1 MPILSS
7 SAFMMAFQVP
17 EEFRA
22 WVEVAESL
30 SREKFAV
37 RAQTIDREARFPFE
51 NYEDLRDSGLL
62 ALTVP
67 REHGGIG
74 ADSLTYAV
82 ILSRVA
88 KGCASTG
95 LTFNMHCAIVDFLLQ
110 LASPDQQQRFFK
122 AVVDD
127 GAIFASITSEPGSSF
142 RDKLAIRTSI
152 RRENGR
158 YRLNG
163 TKHFCSLSTGAT
175 YYFTWSLLDGAA
187 DLTDG
192 LLNVLIRAD
201 QPGVEIIHDWDTI
214 GMRGTV
220 SNSIRFHD
228 VEILP
233 ENVVGEPGA
242 ILGKDM
248 SIWSLGYTGVYFGI
262 AEAAYEF
269 CVEYVKKTQF
279 RGMSGSLASDARIQ
293 RQIGEMATLLE
304 SARRAVERLGMV
316 RGNADKVELTFIL
329 NQAKYL
335 ATEAA
340 KEIAE
345 RAIRLTGGRGLL
357 RSLPL
362 ERHFRDALAG
372 VVMPPA
378 NDRCMETVGK
388 IALGLEAKTLDFE

>member
-1 MPILSS
+1 
-7 SAFMMAFQVP
+7 MMAFQVS
-17 EEFRA
+17 EEFRH
-22 WVEVAESL
+22 WVALADSL
-30 SREKFAV
+30 GREKFAE
-37 RAQTIDREARFPFE
+37 RAPAIDREARFPFE
-51 NYEDLRDSGLL
+51 NYRDLRDSGLL

-82 ILSRVA
+82 ILSRIA

-110 LASPDQQQRFFK
+110 IAGPEQQQRYFGEVVRNG
-122 AVVDD
+122 AV
-127 GAIFASITSEPGSSF
+127 FASITSEPGSSF

-152 RRENGR
+152 RREDGR

-175 YYFTWSLLDGAA
+175 YYFTWSLLDGAE
-187 DLTDG
+187 DITDG

-201 QPGVEIIHDWDTI
+201 QPGVEIVHDWDTL

-233 ENVVGEPGA
+233 EDVVGEPGA

-269 CVEYVKKTQF
+269 CVEYVKRSKF
-279 RGMSGSLASDARIQ
+279 RGMSETLAFDPRIQ
-293 RQIGEMATLLE
+293 RQVGEMATLLE
-304 SARRAVERLGMV
+304 SARRAVERLGML
-316 RGNADKVELTFIL
+316 RGNASKTELAFIL

-345 RAIRLTGGRGLL
+345 RAVRLTGGRGLL

-378 NDRCMETVGK
+378 NDRCLETVGK
-388 IALGLEAKTLDFE
+388 IALGMEARTLDFE

>member
-1 MPILSS
+1 
-7 SAFMMAFQVP
+7 MMAFQVS
-17 EEFRA
+17 EEFRH
-22 WVEVAESL
+22 WVAVADSL
-30 SREKFAV
+30 GREKFAE
-37 RAQTIDREARFPFE
+37 RAPAIDREARFPFE
-51 NYEDLRDSGLL
+51 NYRDLRDSGLL

-82 ILSRVA
+82 ILSRIA

-110 LASPDQQQRFFK
+110 IAGPEQQQRYFGEVVRNG
-122 AVVDD
+122 AV
-127 GAIFASITSEPGSSF
+127 FASITSEPGSSF

-152 RRENGR
+152 RREDGR

-175 YYFTWSLLDGAA
+175 YYFTWSLLDGAE
-187 DLTDG
+187 DITDG

-201 QPGVEIIHDWDTI
+201 QPGVEIVHDWDTL

-233 ENVVGEPGA
+233 EDVVGEPGA

-269 CVEYVKKTQF
+269 CVEYVKRSKF
-279 RGMSGSLASDARIQ
+279 RGMSETLAFDPRIQ
-293 RQIGEMATLLE
+293 RQVGEMATLLE
-304 SARRAVERLGMV
+304 SARRAVERLGML
-316 RGNADKVELTFIL
+316 RGNASKTELAFIL

-345 RAIRLTGGRGLL
+345 RAVRLTGGRGLL

-378 NDRCMETVGK
+378 NDRCLETVGK
-388 IALGLEAKTLDFE
+388 IALGMEARTLDFE

>member
-1 MPILSS
+1 
-7 SAFMMAFQVP
+7 MMGFQVP
-17 EEFRA
+17 EEFRD
-22 WVEVAESL
+22 WVDLAETL
-30 SREKFAV
+30 SREKFAE
-37 RAQTIDREARFPFE
+37 RAKTIDLDARFPFE
-51 NYEDLRDSGLL
+51 NYQDLRDTGLL

-88 KGCASTG
+88 KGCAATG

-110 LASPDQQQRFFK
+110 LASPEQQQRFFRS
-122 AVVDD
+122 VVEE

-152 RRENGR
+152 RREDGK
-158 YRLNG
+158 YKLSG

-175 YYFTWSLLDGAA
+175 YYFTWSLLDGAE
-187 DLTDG
+187 DLNDG
-192 LLNVLIRAD
+192 LLNVLIRSD
-201 QPGVEIIHDWDTI
+201 QPGIEILHDWDTI

-220 SNSIRFHD
+220 SNSINFND

-233 ENVVGEPGA
+233 ENVIGEPGA

-248 SIWSLGYTGVYFGI
+248 SIWSTGYTGVYFGI
-262 AEAAYEF
+262 AEAAYDF
-269 CVEYVKKTQF
+269 CLDYVKKTKF
-279 RGMSGSLASDARIQ
+279 RGMSGSLAADVRIQ

-304 SARRAVERLGMV
+304 SARRAVERLGML
-316 RGNADKVELTFIL
+316 RGNTDRVELTFIL

-388 IALGLEAKTLDFE
+388 IALGLEAKTLEFE

>member
-1 MPILSS
+1 
-7 SAFMMAFQVP
+7 MMGFQVP
-17 EEFRA
+17 EEFRD
-22 WVEVAESL
+22 WVDLAETL
-30 SREKFAV
+30 SREKFAE
-37 RAQTIDREARFPFE
+37 RAATIDIEARFPFE
-51 NYEDLRDSGLL
+51 NYQDLRDCGLL

-88 KGCASTG
+88 KGCAATG

-110 LASPDQQQRFFK
+110 LASREQQQRFFK
-122 AVVDD
+122 SVVEE

-152 RRENGR
+152 RREDGK
-158 YRLNG
+158 YKLSG

-175 YYFTWSLLDGAA
+175 YYFTWSLLDGAE
-187 DLTDG
+187 DLSDG
-192 LLNVLIRAD
+192 LLNVLIRSD
-201 QPGVEIIHDWDTI
+201 QPGIEILHDWDTI

-220 SNSIRFHD
+220 SNSINFND

-233 ENVVGEPGA
+233 ENVIGEPGA

-248 SIWSLGYTGVYFGI
+248 SIWSTGYTGVYFGI
-262 AEAAYEF
+262 AEAAYDF
-269 CVEYVKKTQF
+269 CLDYVKKTKF
-279 RGMSGSLASDARIQ
+279 RGTSGSLAADVRIQ

-304 SARRAVERLGMV
+304 SARRAVERLGML
-316 RGNADKVELTFIL
+316 RGNTDRVELTFIL

-388 IALGLEAKTLDFE
+388 IALGLEAKTLEFE

>member
-1 MPILSS
+1 
-7 SAFMMAFQVP
+7 MMAFQVS
-17 EEFRA
+17 EEFRE
-22 WVEVAESL
+22 WVDVADSL
-30 SREKFAV
+30 SRERFAA
-37 RAQTIDREARFPFE
+37 RAPAIDREARFPFE
-51 NYEDLRDSGLL
+51 NYRDLRDSGLL

-82 ILSRVA
+82 ILSRIA

-110 LASPDQQQRFFK
+110 IAGPEQQQRYFGEVVRNG
-122 AVVDD
+122 AV
-127 GAIFASITSEPGSSF
+127 FASITSEPGSSF

-152 RRENGR
+152 RREDGG

-163 TKHFCSLSTGAT
+163 VKHFCSLSTGAT
-175 YYFTWSLLDGAA
+175 YYFTWSLLDGAE
-187 DLTDG
+187 DITDG

-201 QPGVEIIHDWDTI
+201 QPGVEIVHDWDTM

-220 SNSIRFHD
+220 SNTIRFHD
-228 VEILP
+228 VEIPP

-269 CVEYVKKTQF
+269 CLGYVKESKF
-279 RGMSGSLASDARIQ
+279 RGMNQPLAFDPRIQ
-293 RQIGEMATLLE
+293 RQVGEMATLLE
-304 SARRAVERLGMV
+304 SARRAVERLGML
-316 RGNADKVELTFIL
+316 RGNAGKTELTFIL

-340 KEIAE
+340 REIAE
-345 RAIRLTGGRGLL
+345 RAVRLTGGRGLL

-378 NDRCMETVGK
+378 NDRCLETVGK
-388 IALGLEAKTLDFE
+388 IALGMEAKTLDFE

>member
-1 MPILSS
+1 
-7 SAFMMAFQVP
+7 MMAFQVP
-17 EEFRA
+17 EEFRH
-22 WVEVAESL
+22 WVAVADSL
-30 SREKFAV
+30 GREKFAE
-37 RAQTIDREARFPFE
+37 RAPAIDREARFPFE
-51 NYEDLRDSGLL
+51 NYRDLRDSGLL

-82 ILSRVA
+82 ILSRIA

-110 LASPDQQQRFFK
+110 IAGPEQQQRYFGEVVRNG
-122 AVVDD
+122 AV
-127 GAIFASITSEPGSSF
+127 FASITSEPGSSF

-152 RRENGR
+152 RREDGR

-175 YYFTWSLLDGAA
+175 YYFTWSLLDGAE
-187 DLTDG
+187 DITDG

-201 QPGVEIIHDWDTI
+201 QPGVEIVHDWDTL

-233 ENVVGEPGA
+233 EDVVGEPGA

-269 CVEYVKKTQF
+269 CVEYVKRSKF
-279 RGMSGSLASDARIQ
+279 RGMSETLAFDPRIQ
-293 RQIGEMATLLE
+293 RQVGEMATLLE
-304 SARRAVERLGMV
+304 SARRAVERLGML
-316 RGNADKVELTFIL
+316 RGNASKTELAFIL

-345 RAIRLTGGRGLL
+345 RAVRLTGGRGLL

-378 NDRCMETVGK
+378 NDRCLETVGK
-388 IALGLEAKTLDFE
+388 IALGMEARTLDFE

>member
-22 WVEVAESL
+22 WVDVAESL

-127 GAIFASITSEPGSSF
+127 GAIFASITTEPGSSF

-158 YRLNG
+158 YRLKAPN
-163 TKHFCSLSTGAT
+163 TSAHFPPAPPTTS
-175 YYFTWSLLDGAA
+175 
-187 DLTDG
+187 
-192 LLNVLIRAD
+192 
-201 QPGVEIIHDWDTI
+201 
-214 GMRGTV
+214 
-220 SNSIRFHD
+220 
-228 VEILP
+228 
-233 ENVVGEPGA
+233 PGA
-242 ILGKDM
+242 CWTAPRT
-248 SIWSLGYTGVYFGI
+248 SPTGSST
-262 AEAAYEF
+262 
-269 CVEYVKKTQF
+269 C
-279 RGMSGSLASDARIQ
+279 
-293 RQIGEMATLLE
+293 
-304 SARRAVERLGMV
+304 
-316 RGNADKVELTFIL
+316 
-329 NQAKYL
+329 
-335 ATEAA
+335 
-340 KEIAE
+340 
-345 RAIRLTGGRGLL
+345 
-357 RSLPL
+357 
-362 ERHFRDALAG
+362 
-372 VVMPPA
+372 
-378 NDRCMETVGK
+378 
-388 IALGLEAKTLDFE
+388 

>member
-1 MPILSS
+1 
-7 SAFMMAFQVP
+7 MMAFRVS
-17 EEFRA
+17 EEFRD
-22 WVEVAESL
+22 WVDVADSL
-30 SREKFAV
+30 GREKFAA
-37 RAQTIDREARFPFE
+37 RASAIDREARFPFE
-51 NYEDLRDSGLL
+51 NYQDLRDSGLL

-82 ILSRVA
+82 VLSRIA

-110 LASPDQQQRFFK
+110 IAGPEQQQRYFGE
-122 AVVDD
+122 VVRD
-127 GAIFASITSEPGSSF
+127 GAVFASITSEPGSSF

-152 RRENGR
+152 RREDGR

-175 YYFTWSLLDGAA
+175 YYFTWSLLDGSE
-187 DLTDG
+187 DITDG

-201 QPGVEIIHDWDTI
+201 QPGVEIVHDWDTL

-233 ENVVGEPGA
+233 EDVVGEPGA

-269 CVEYVKKTQF
+269 CVEYVKKSKF
-279 RGMSGSLASDARIQ
+279 RGMSETLAFDPRIQ
-293 RQIGEMATLLE
+293 RQVGEMATLLE
-304 SARRAVERLGMV
+304 SARRAVERLGML
-316 RGNADKVELTFIL
+316 RGNASKTELTFIL

-345 RAIRLTGGRGLL
+345 RAVRLTGGRGLL

-378 NDRCMETVGK
+378 NDRCLETVGK
-388 IALGLEAKTLDFE
+388 IALGMEARTLDFE

>member
-1 MPILSS
+1 
-7 SAFMMAFQVP
+7 MMAFQVS
-17 EEFRA
+17 EEFRD
-22 WVEVAESL
+22 WVALADSL
-30 SREKFAV
+30 GREKFAE
-37 RAQTIDREARFPFE
+37 RASAIDREARFPFE
-51 NYEDLRDSGLL
+51 NYRDLRDSGLL

-82 ILSRVA
+82 ILSRIA

-110 LASPDQQQRFFK
+110 IAGPEQQQRYFGEVVRNG
-122 AVVDD
+122 AV
-127 GAIFASITSEPGSSF
+127 FASITSEPGSSF

-152 RRENGR
+152 RREDGR

-175 YYFTWSLLDGAA
+175 YYFTWSLLDGAE
-187 DLTDG
+187 DITDG

-201 QPGVEIIHDWDTI
+201 QPGVEIVHDWDTL

-233 ENVVGEPGA
+233 EDVVGEPGA

-269 CVEYVKKTQF
+269 CVEYVKRSKF
-279 RGMSGSLASDARIQ
+279 RGMSETLAFDPRIQ
-293 RQIGEMATLLE
+293 RQVGEMATLLE
-304 SARRAVERLGMV
+304 SARRAVERLGML
-316 RGNADKVELTFIL
+316 RGNASKTELAFIL

-345 RAIRLTGGRGLL
+345 RAVRLTGGRGLL

-378 NDRCMETVGK
+378 NDRCLETVGK
-388 IALGLEAKTLDFE
+388 IALGMEARTLDFE

>member
-1 MPILSS
+1 
-7 SAFMMAFQVP
+7 MMAFRVS
-17 EEFRA
+17 EEFRD
-22 WVEVAESL
+22 WVEVADSL
-30 SREKFAV
+30 GREKFAA
-37 RAQTIDREARFPFE
+37 RASAIDREARFPFE
-51 NYEDLRDSGLL
+51 NYRDLRDSGLL

-82 ILSRVA
+82 ILSRIA

-110 LASPDQQQRFFK
+110 IAGPEQQQRYFGE
-122 AVVDD
+122 VVRD
-127 GAIFASITSEPGSSF
+127 GAVFASITSEPGSSF

-152 RRENGR
+152 RREDGR

-175 YYFTWSLLDGAA
+175 YYFTWSLLDGSE
-187 DLTDG
+187 DITDG

-201 QPGVEIIHDWDTI
+201 QPGVEIVHDWDTL

-233 ENVVGEPGA
+233 EDVVGEPGA

-269 CVEYVKKTQF
+269 CVEYVKKSKF
-279 RGMSGSLASDARIQ
+279 RGMSETLAFDPRIQ
-293 RQIGEMATLLE
+293 RQVGEMATLLE
-304 SARRAVERLGMV
+304 SARRAVERLGML
-316 RGNADKVELTFIL
+316 RGNASKTELTFIL

-345 RAIRLTGGRGLL
+345 RAVRLTGGRGLL

-378 NDRCMETVGK
+378 NDRCLETVGK
-388 IALGLEAKTLDFE
+388 IALGMEARTLDFE

>member
-1 MPILSS
+1 
-7 SAFMMAFQVP
+7 MMAFLVS
-17 EEFRA
+17 EEFRD
-22 WVEVAESL
+22 WVEVADSL
-30 SREKFAV
+30 SREKFAA
-37 RAQTIDREARFPFE
+37 RASAIDREARFPFE
-51 NYEDLRDSGLL
+51 NYRDLRDSGLL

-82 ILSRVA
+82 VLSRIA

-110 LASPDQQQRFFK
+110 IAGPEQQQRYFGE
-122 AVVDD
+122 VVRD
-127 GAIFASITSEPGSSF
+127 GAVFASITSEPGSSF

-152 RRENGR
+152 RREDGR

-175 YYFTWSLLDGAA
+175 YYFTWSLLDGAE
-187 DLTDG
+187 DITDG

-201 QPGVEIIHDWDTI
+201 QPGVEIVHDWDTL

-233 ENVVGEPGA
+233 EDVVGEPGA

-269 CVEYVKKTQF
+269 CVEYVKKSKF
-279 RGMSGSLASDARIQ
+279 RGMSETLAFDPRIQ
-293 RQIGEMATLLE
+293 RQVGEMATLLE
-304 SARRAVERLGMV
+304 SARRAVERLGML
-316 RGNADKVELTFIL
+316 RGNAGKTELTFIL

-345 RAIRLTGGRGLL
+345 RAVRLTGGRGLL

-378 NDRCMETVGK
+378 NDRCLETVGK
-388 IALGLEAKTLDFE
+388 IALGMEARTLDFE

>member
-1 MPILSS
+1 
-7 SAFMMAFQVP
+7 MMAFQVS
-17 EEFRA
+17 EEFRH
-22 WVEVAESL
+22 WVAVADSL
-30 SREKFAV
+30 GREKFAE
-37 RAQTIDREARFPFE
+37 RAPAIDREARFPFE
-51 NYEDLRDSGLL
+51 NYRDLRDSGLL

-82 ILSRVA
+82 ILSRIA

-110 LASPDQQQRFFK
+110 IAGPEQQQRYFGEVVRNG
-122 AVVDD
+122 AV
-127 GAIFASITSEPGSSF
+127 FASITSEPGSSF

-152 RRENGR
+152 RREDGR

-175 YYFTWSLLDGAA
+175 YYFTWSLLDGAE
-187 DLTDG
+187 DITDG

-201 QPGVEIIHDWDTI
+201 QPGVEIVHDWDTL

-233 ENVVGEPGA
+233 EDVVGEPGA

-269 CVEYVKKTQF
+269 CVEYVKKSKF
-279 RGMSGSLASDARIQ
+279 RGMSETLAFDPRIQ
-293 RQIGEMATLLE
+293 RQVGEMATLLE
-304 SARRAVERLGMV
+304 SARRAVERLGML
-316 RGNADKVELTFIL
+316 RGNASKTELAFIL

-345 RAIRLTGGRGLL
+345 RAVRLTGGRGLL

-378 NDRCMETVGK
+378 NDRCLETVGK
-388 IALGLEAKTLDFE
+388 IALGMEARTLDFE

>member
-1 MPILSS
+1 
-7 SAFMMAFQVP
+7 MMAFQVS
-17 EEFRA
+17 EEFRD
-22 WVEVAESL
+22 WVALADSL
-30 SREKFAV
+30 GREKFAE
-37 RAQTIDREARFPFE
+37 RASAIDREARFPFE
-51 NYEDLRDSGLL
+51 NYRDLRDSGLL

-82 ILSRVA
+82 ILSRIA

-110 LASPDQQQRFFK
+110 IAGPEQQQRYFGEVVRNG
-122 AVVDD
+122 AV
-127 GAIFASITSEPGSSF
+127 FASITSEPGSSF

-152 RRENGR
+152 RREDGR

-175 YYFTWSLLDGAA
+175 YYFTWSLLDGAE
-187 DLTDG
+187 DITDG

-201 QPGVEIIHDWDTI
+201 QPGVEIVHDWDTL

-233 ENVVGEPGA
+233 EDVVGEPGA

-269 CVEYVKKTQF
+269 CVEYVKRSKF
-279 RGMSGSLASDARIQ
+279 RGMSETLAFDPRIQ
-293 RQIGEMATLLE
+293 RQVGEMATLLE
-304 SARRAVERLGMV
+304 SARRAVERLGML
-316 RGNADKVELTFIL
+316 RGNASKTELAFIL

-345 RAIRLTGGRGLL
+345 RAVRLTGGRGLL

-362 ERHFRDALAG
+362 ERHFRDALTG

-378 NDRCMETVGK
+378 NDRCLETVGK
-388 IALGLEAKTLDFE
+388 IALGMEARTLDFE

>member
-1 MPILSS
+1 
-7 SAFMMAFQVP
+7 MMAFQVS
-17 EEFRA
+17 EEFRH
-22 WVEVAESL
+22 WVAVADSL
-30 SREKFAV
+30 GREKFAE
-37 RAQTIDREARFPFE
+37 RAPAIDREARFPFE
-51 NYEDLRDSGLL
+51 NYRDLRDSGLL

-82 ILSRVA
+82 ILSRIA

-110 LASPDQQQRFFK
+110 IAGPEQQQRYFGEVVRNG
-122 AVVDD
+122 AV
-127 GAIFASITSEPGSSF
+127 FASITSEPGSSF

-152 RRENGR
+152 RREDGR

-175 YYFTWSLLDGAA
+175 YYFTWSLLDGAE
-187 DLTDG
+187 DITDG

-201 QPGVEIIHDWDTI
+201 QPGVEIVHDWDTL

-233 ENVVGEPGA
+233 EDVVGEPGA

-248 SIWSLGYTGVYFGI
+248 SIWSLGYTGLYFGI

-269 CVEYVKKTQF
+269 CVEYVKRSKF
-279 RGMSGSLASDARIQ
+279 RGMSETLAFDPRIQ
-293 RQIGEMATLLE
+293 RQVGEMATLLE
-304 SARRAVERLGMV
+304 SARRAVERLGML
-316 RGNADKVELTFIL
+316 RGNASKTELAFIL

-345 RAIRLTGGRGLL
+345 RAVRLTGGRGLL

-378 NDRCMETVGK
+378 NDRCLETVGK
-388 IALGLEAKTLDFE
+388 IALGMEARTLDFE

>member
-1 MPILSS
+1 
-7 SAFMMAFQVP
+7 MMAFQVS
-17 EEFRA
+17 EEFRH
-22 WVEVAESL
+22 WVAVADSL
-30 SREKFAV
+30 GREKFAA
-37 RAQTIDREARFPFE
+37 RAPAIDREARFPFE
-51 NYEDLRDSGLL
+51 NYRDLRDSGLL

-82 ILSRVA
+82 ILSRIA

-110 LASPDQQQRFFK
+110 IAGPEQQQRYFGEVVRNG
-122 AVVDD
+122 AV
-127 GAIFASITSEPGSSF
+127 FASITSEPGSSF

-152 RRENGR
+152 RREDGR

-175 YYFTWSLLDGAA
+175 YYFTWSLLDGAE
-187 DLTDG
+187 DITDG

-201 QPGVEIIHDWDTI
+201 QPGVEIVHDWDTL

-233 ENVVGEPGA
+233 EDVVGEPGA

-269 CVEYVKKTQF
+269 CVEYVKRSKF
-279 RGMSGSLASDARIQ
+279 RGMSETLAFDPRIQ
-293 RQIGEMATLLE
+293 RQVGEMATLLE
-304 SARRAVERLGMV
+304 SARRAVERLGML
-316 RGNADKVELTFIL
+316 RGNASKTELAFIL

-345 RAIRLTGGRGLL
+345 RAVRLTGGRGLL

-378 NDRCMETVGK
+378 NDRCLETVGK
-388 IALGLEAKTLDFE
+388 IALGMEARTLDFE

>member
-1 MPILSS
+1 
-7 SAFMMAFQVP
+7 MMAFRVS
-17 EEFRA
+17 EEFRH
-22 WVEVAESL
+22 WVDMADSL
-30 SREKFAV
+30 GREKFAA
-37 RAQTIDREARFPFE
+37 RASAIDREARFPFE
-51 NYEDLRDSGLL
+51 NYRDLRDSGLL

-82 ILSRVA
+82 ILSRIA

-110 LASPDQQQRFFK
+110 IAGPEQQQRYFGE
-122 AVVDD
+122 VVRD
-127 GAIFASITSEPGSSF
+127 GAVFASITSEPGSSF

-152 RRENGR
+152 RREDGR

-175 YYFTWSLLDGAA
+175 YYFTWSLLDGAE
-187 DLTDG
+187 DITDG

-201 QPGVEIIHDWDTI
+201 QPGVEIVHDWDTL

-233 ENVVGEPGA
+233 EDVVGEPGA

-269 CVEYVKKTQF
+269 CVEYVKKSKF
-279 RGMSGSLASDARIQ
+279 RGMSETLAFDPRIQ
-293 RQIGEMATLLE
+293 RQVGEMATLLE
-304 SARRAVERLGMV
+304 SARRAVERLGML
-316 RGNADKVELTFIL
+316 RGNASKTELTFIL

-345 RAIRLTGGRGLL
+345 RAVRLTGGRGLL

-378 NDRCMETVGK
+378 NDRCLETVGK
-388 IALGLEAKTLDFE
+388 IALGMEARTLDFE

>member
-1 MPILSS
+1 
-7 SAFMMAFQVP
+7 MMAFQVS
-17 EEFRA
+17 EEFRH
-22 WVEVAESL
+22 WVAVADSL
-30 SREKFAV
+30 GREKFAE
-37 RAQTIDREARFPFE
+37 RASAIDREARFPFE
-51 NYEDLRDSGLL
+51 NYRDLRDSGLL

-82 ILSRVA
+82 VLSRIA

-110 LASPDQQQRFFK
+110 IAGPEQQQRYFGEVVRNG
-122 AVVDD
+122 AV
-127 GAIFASITSEPGSSF
+127 FASITSEPGSSF

-152 RRENGR
+152 RREDGR

-175 YYFTWSLLDGAA
+175 YYFTWSLLDGAE
-187 DLTDG
+187 DITDG

-201 QPGVEIIHDWDTI
+201 QPGVEIVHDWDTL

-233 ENVVGEPGA
+233 EDVVGEPGA

-269 CVEYVKKTQF
+269 CVEYVKRSKF
-279 RGMSGSLASDARIQ
+279 RGMSETLAFDPRIQ
-293 RQIGEMATLLE
+293 RQVGEMATLLE
-304 SARRAVERLGMV
+304 SARRAVERLGML
-316 RGNADKVELTFIL
+316 RGNASKTELAFIL

-345 RAIRLTGGRGLL
+345 RAVRLTGGRGLL

-378 NDRCMETVGK
+378 NDRCLETVGK
-388 IALGLEAKTLDFE
+388 IALGMEARTLDFE

>member
-1 MPILSS
+1 MR
-7 SAFMMAFQVP
+7 VH
-17 EEFRA
+17 RA
-22 WVEVAESL
+22 HLQHALRHRRLPCSDRRPGTAATLFNEV
-30 SREKFAV
+30 V
-37 RAQTIDREARFPFE
+37 R
-51 NYEDLRDSGLL
+51 
-62 ALTVP
+62 
-67 REHGGIG
+67 
-74 ADSLTYAV
+74 
-82 ILSRVA
+82 
-88 KGCASTG
+88 
-95 LTFNMHCAIVDFLLQ
+95 
-110 LASPDQQQRFFK
+110 
-122 AVVDD
+122 D
-127 GAIFASITSEPGSSF
+127 GAVFASITSEPGSSF

-175 YYFTWSLLDGAA
+175 YYFTWSLLDGAT

-233 ENVVGEPGA
+233 ENVIGAPGA

-269 CVEYVKKTQF
+269 CLEYVKKTKF
-279 RGMSGSLASDARIQ
+279 RGMSDSLAFDARIQ

-304 SARRAVERLGMV
+304 SARRAVEQLV
-316 RGNADKVELTFIL
+316 WCLTNTL
-329 NQAKYL
+329 TNLRVLL
-335 ATEAA
+335 AVGCVALPRVVHATARPERSAA
-340 KEIAE
+340 K
-345 RAIRLTGGRGLL
+345 
-357 RSLPL
+357 SK
-362 ERHFRDALAG
+362 DALPTTK
-372 VVMPPA
+372 MPSHLH
-378 NDRCMETVGK
+378 NRICETPH
-388 IALGLEAKTLDFE
+388 

>member
-1 MPILSS
+1 
-7 SAFMMAFQVP
+7 MMAFRVS
-17 EEFRA
+17 EEFRH
-22 WVEVAESL
+22 WVEVADSL
-30 SREKFAV
+30 GREKFAA
-37 RAQTIDREARFPFE
+37 RASAIDREARFPFE
-51 NYEDLRDSGLL
+51 NYRDLRDSGLL

-82 ILSRVA
+82 ILSRIA

-110 LASPDQQQRFFK
+110 IAGPEQQQRYFGE
-122 AVVDD
+122 VVRD
-127 GAIFASITSEPGSSF
+127 GAVFASITSEPGSSF

-152 RRENGR
+152 RREDGR

-175 YYFTWSLLDGAA
+175 YYFTWSLLDGSE
-187 DLTDG
+187 DITDG

-201 QPGVEIIHDWDTI
+201 QPGVEIVHDWDTL

-233 ENVVGEPGA
+233 EDVVGEPGA

-269 CVEYVKKTQF
+269 CVEYVKKSKF
-279 RGMSGSLASDARIQ
+279 RGMSETLAFDPRIQ
-293 RQIGEMATLLE
+293 RQVGEMATLLE
-304 SARRAVERLGMV
+304 SARRAVERLGML
-316 RGNADKVELTFIL
+316 RGNASKTELTFIL

-345 RAIRLTGGRGLL
+345 RAVRLTGGRGLL

-378 NDRCMETVGK
+378 NDRCLETVGK
-388 IALGLEAKTLDFE
+388 IALGMEARTLDFE

>member
-1 MPILSS
+1 
-7 SAFMMAFQVP
+7 MMAFRVS
-17 EEFRA
+17 EEFRD
-22 WVEVAESL
+22 WVEVADSL
-30 SREKFAV
+30 GREKFAA
-37 RAQTIDREARFPFE
+37 RASAIDREARFPFE
-51 NYEDLRDSGLL
+51 NYRDLRDSGLL

-82 ILSRVA
+82 VLSRIA

-110 LASPDQQQRFFK
+110 IAGPEQQQRYFGE
-122 AVVDD
+122 VVRD
-127 GAIFASITSEPGSSF
+127 GAVFASITSEPGSSF

-152 RRENGR
+152 RREDGR

-175 YYFTWSLLDGAA
+175 YYFTWSLLDGAEDIA
-187 DLTDG
+187 DG

-201 QPGVEIIHDWDTI
+201 QPGVEIVHDWDTL

-233 ENVVGEPGA
+233 EDVVGEPGA

-269 CVEYVKKTQF
+269 CVEYVKKSKF
-279 RGMSGSLASDARIQ
+279 RGMSETLAFDPRIQ
-293 RQIGEMATLLE
+293 RQVGEMATLLE
-304 SARRAVERLGMV
+304 SARRAVERLGML
-316 RGNADKVELTFIL
+316 RGNAGKTELTFIL

-345 RAIRLTGGRGLL
+345 RAVRLTGGRGLL

-378 NDRCMETVGK
+378 NDRCLETVGK
-388 IALGLEAKTLDFE
+388 IALGMEARTLDFE